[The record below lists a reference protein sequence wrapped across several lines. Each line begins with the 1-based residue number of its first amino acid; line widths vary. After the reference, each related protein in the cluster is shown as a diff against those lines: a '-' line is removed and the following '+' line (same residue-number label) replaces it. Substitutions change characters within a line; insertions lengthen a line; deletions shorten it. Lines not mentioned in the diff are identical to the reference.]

1 MIPNKSFHLISLGCP
16 KNRVDSEK
24 ILFTMTSAGFVY
36 AEDPARADVLV
47 VNTCAFI
54 EPAVEES
61 IDTVFDYRDENKKAF
76 LVVTGCLPL
85 RYKQDLKKAL
95 PEVDLFLT
103 PDKIQ
108 NLPKLLQSYITGKKA
123 ASQASHSRCATETD
137 RKYSSA
143 SASRILTTPGYAY
156 LKIAEGCSR
165 SCHYCTIPSIR
176 GPLHSFDSDSLK
188 SEATYLAAQG
198 VRELILVAQDLTAYG
213 LDRGKKKALVQ
224 LIRNLDKIENIKW
237 IRLMYLYPDT
247 IPSALPEL
255 IRESG
260 KVLPYLDIPIQH
272 ISAKVLR
279 AMGRPWKGDRMKRM
293 INRLRKEIPG
303 VVLRTTLMVGYPAEG
318 EKEFR
323 ELRDFVASTEIEKVG
338 VFTYSPEE
346 GTSAFDMGD
355 PICTELK
362 KARAQEIRSIH
373 SRFENK
379 RNKSKIGKI
388 EDALIEGVASET
400 EFLLQARAWDQAPEI
415 DGTLYITAGN
425 AVAGEIHRV
434 RITEYYGS
442 DLFGEIIPSPSGI
455 TSLDPT

>member
-1 MIPNKSFHLISLGCP
+1 MSLGCP

-24 ILFTMTSAGFVY
+24 ILFIMTSAGFVY
-36 AEDPARADVLV
+36 AEDPAKAAILV

-61 IDTVFDYRDENKKAF
+61 IDTIFDYRYEYKKAF

-85 RYKQDLKKAL
+85 RYKQNLKKIL
-95 PEVDLFLT
+95 PEVNLFLP

-108 NLPKLLQSYITGKKA
+108 DLPMLLQCYITGKRT
-123 ASQASHSRCATETD
+123 ASQAPGRCATETD
-137 RKYSSA
+137 RKYSSG
-143 SASRILTTPGYAY
+143 SDSRILTTPGYAY

-165 SCHYCTIPSIR
+165 SCRYCTIPSIR

-188 SEATYLAAQG
+188 GEATYLAAQG

-213 LDRGKKKALVQ
+213 LDRREKKALVR
-224 LIRNLDKIENIKW
+224 LVRNLCMIENIKW

-247 IPSALPEL
+247 IPSGLSEL
-255 IRESG
+255 IQESG

-272 ISAKVLR
+272 ISVKVLK
-279 AMGRPWKGDRMKRM
+279 AMGRPWKGDRIKRM
-293 INRLRKEIPG
+293 INRLRSEIPG
-303 VVLRTTLMVGYPAEG
+303 LVLRTTLMVGYPAEG

-323 ELRDFVASTEIEKVG
+323 ELRDFVESTEIEKVG

-346 GTSAFDMGD
+346 GTSAFEMGD
-355 PICTELK
+355 PICTDLK

-379 RNKSKIGKI
+379 RNRSKIGKI
-388 EDALIEGVASET
+388 EDALIEGVASES
-400 EFLLQARAWDQAPEI
+400 EFLLQARIWDQAPEV

-425 AVAGEIHRV
+425 AMAGEIHKV
-434 RITEYYGS
+434 RITDSYGS
-442 DLFGEIIPSPSGI
+442 DLFGEIIPLPSGI
-455 TSLDPT
+455 AALDPP

>member
-1 MIPNKSFHLISLGCP
+1 MIPNKSFHLVSLGCP

-24 ILFTMTSAGFVY
+24 ILFIMTSAGFVY
-36 AEDPARADVLV
+36 AEDPAKAAILV

-61 IDTVFDYRDENKKAF
+61 IDTIFDYRYENKKAF

-85 RYKQDLKKAL
+85 RFKQNLKKIL
-95 PEVDLFLT
+95 PEVNLFLP

-108 NLPKLLQSYITGKKA
+108 NLPMLLQSYITGKRT
-123 ASQASHSRCATETD
+123 ASQAPGRCATETD
-137 RKYSSA
+137 RKYSSG
-143 SASRILTTPGYAY
+143 SDSRILTTPGYAY

-165 SCHYCTIPSIR
+165 SCRYCTIPSIR

-188 SEATYLAAQG
+188 EEATYLAAQG

-213 LDRGKKKALVQ
+213 LDRREKKALARFV
-224 LIRNLDKIENIKW
+224 RNLSMIENIKW

-247 IPSALPEL
+247 IPSGLSEL
-255 IRESG
+255 IQESG

-272 ISAKVLR
+272 ISVKVLK
-279 AMGRPWKGDRMKRM
+279 AMGRPWKGDRIKKM
-293 INRLRKEIPG
+293 INRLRSEIPG
-303 VVLRTTLMVGYPAEG
+303 LVLRTTLMVGYPAEG

-323 ELRDFVASTEIEKVG
+323 ELRDFVESTEIEKVG

-346 GTSAFDMGD
+346 GTSAFELGD
-355 PICTELK
+355 PICTDLK

-379 RNKSKIGKI
+379 RNRSKIGKI
-388 EDALIEGVASET
+388 EDALIEGVASES
-400 EFLLQARAWDQAPEI
+400 EFLLQARIWDQAPEV

-425 AVAGEIHRV
+425 AMAGEIHKV
-434 RITEYYGS
+434 RITDSYGS
-442 DLFGEIIPSPSGI
+442 DLFGEIILLPSGI
-455 TSLDPT
+455 AALDPP

>member
-1 MIPNKSFHLISLGCP
+1 VIPNKSFHLISLGCP

-24 ILFTMTSAGFVY
+24 ILFIMTSAGFVY
-36 AEDPARADVLV
+36 AEDPAKAAILV

-61 IDTVFDYRDENKKAF
+61 IDTIFDYRHENEKAF

-85 RYKQDLKKAL
+85 RYKQNLKKIL
-95 PEVDLFLT
+95 PEVNLFLP

-108 NLPKLLQSYITGKKA
+108 DLPTLVQAYITGKRT
-123 ASQASHSRCATETD
+123 ASQAPGRCATETD
-137 RKYSSA
+137 RKYSS
-143 SASRILTTPGYAY
+143 SSDSRILTTPGYGY

-165 SCHYCTIPSIR
+165 SCRYCTIPSIR

-188 SEATYLAAQG
+188 GEATYLASQG

-213 LDRGKKKALVQ
+213 LDKREKKALVR
-224 LIRNLDKIENIKW
+224 LVRNLSMIENIKW

-247 IPSALPEL
+247 IPSGLPEL
-255 IRESG
+255 IQESE

-272 ISAKVLR
+272 ISAKVLK
-279 AMGRPWKGDRMKRM
+279 AMGRPWKGDRIKRM
-293 INRLRKEIPG
+293 INRLRSEIPG
-303 VVLRTTLMVGYPAEG
+303 LVLRTTLMVGYPAEG

-323 ELRDFVASTEIEKVG
+323 ELRDFVESTEIERVG

-346 GTSAFDMGD
+346 GTSAFEMGD
-355 PICTELK
+355 PICTDLK
-362 KARAQEIRSIH
+362 QARAQEIRSIH

-400 EFLLQARAWDQAPEI
+400 EFLLQARTWDQAPEV
-415 DGTLYITAGN
+415 DGTLYINAGN
-425 AVAGEIHRV
+425 AMAGEIHKV
-434 RITEYYGS
+434 RITDSYGS
-442 DLFGEIIPSPSGI
+442 DLFGEIIPLP
-455 TSLDPT
+455 